1 MGTSLMVNFPS
12 APVRAPSAVPTT
24 VTDTLAIGAPAVRSV
39 IVPTMRPVVPPCAC
53 APDAQRSRLATA
65 RERVPTARI
74 RVIEEYLRLV
84 AAEGRLRDFCLQRT
98 KAVWGWAAQERTAGD
113 F

>member
-84 AAEGRLRDFCLQRT
+84 AAEGRLRDFVLT
-98 KAVWGWAAQERTAGD
+98 KNKSSVGMGCSGENRGL